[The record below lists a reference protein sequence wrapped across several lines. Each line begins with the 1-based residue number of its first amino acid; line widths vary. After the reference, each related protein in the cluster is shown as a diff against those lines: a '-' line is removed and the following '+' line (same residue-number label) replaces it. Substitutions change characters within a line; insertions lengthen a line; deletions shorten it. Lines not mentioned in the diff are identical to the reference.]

1 MSFIVFQAILREA
14 KVSYDCVILNLY
26 SYPAPTFPF
35 GIAMSTRLSQRL
47 RDQQI
52 EALKIQQQYMTVVRE
67 RHRAWNKDSDDIEI
81 NRIRNEILDLVEKT
95 IAQYDHLLE
104 ALRGPIEGD

>member
-1 MSFIVFQAILREA
+1 
-14 KVSYDCVILNLY
+14 
-26 SYPAPTFPF
+26 
-35 GIAMSTRLSQRL
+35 MSTHLSQRL

-67 RHRAWNKDSDDIEI
+67 RHQVWSKDSDDREI

-95 IAQYDHLLE
+95 IVQYDHLLG
-104 ALRGPIEGD
+104 ALRKPIEED

>member
-1 MSFIVFQAILREA
+1 MS
-14 KVSYDCVILNLY
+14 N
-26 SYPAPTFPF
+26 
-35 GIAMSTRLSQRL
+35 RLSKRL

-104 ALRGPIEGD
+104 ALRGPIEEN